1 MSDEVLPRWSLPS
14 VSFLETDPEAVK
26 SEIITGFE
34 KASGRTLA
42 AGDPVR
48 LFLLSIADVIIQQ
61 RTAIQVASQQN
72 LLAYAQ
78 GEYLDAL
85 GTLLAVKRLEES
97 RAVTTIRFTLSQAL
111 GSVYTIP
118 AGTEITNGVVT
129 FATDEELLI
138 PIGETTGEVTASC
151 TTTGPAGNDYLAGQI
166 NTIVKPMTFVQSAE
180 NITITT
186 GGANAESDADFAD
199 RIRLAPNSFSVAGP
213 EKAYIYHAKS
223 VSASII
229 DVSIDSPT
237 PGEVDVYPLLTGGTL
252 PTEEI
257 RQQILEHLSDETI
270 RPLTDYVQVLSPE
283 AVNYEIVVDYW
294 INREDSS
301 RAAQIQSAVEAAV
314 EEYRLWQ
321 QGKIGRDIVPM
332 KLLQLVSIAG
342 ASRVDSATMKP
353 AAFKTLEARQVAQCT
368 KVTVNYRGYKDE

>member
-1 MSDEVLPRWSLPS
+1 MSDTPRWNLQP
-14 VSFLETDPEAVK
+14 VTFIETDPEAIR

-34 KASGRTLA
+34 KASGRTLT

-85 GTLLAVKRLEES
+85 GTLLAVTRLEES

-118 AGTEITNGVVT
+118 AGTEVTNGVVT

-301 RAAQIQSAVEAAV
+301 RAAQIQTAVEAAV

-342 ASRVDSATMKP
+342 ASRVDASTMKP

>member
-1 MSDEVLPRWSLPS
+1 MSEVLPRWGLQE
-14 VSFLETDPEAVK
+14 VSFIETDPEAVR

-34 KASGRTLA
+34 TASGRTLA

-61 RTAIQVASQQN
+61 RTAIQIASQQN

-85 GTLLAVKRLEES
+85 GQLLAVTRLEES

-118 AGTEITNGVVT
+118 AGTEVTNGLVT

-138 PIGETTGEVTASC
+138 PIGETTGDVTASC
-151 TTTGPAGNDYLAGQI
+151 TTSGPEGNDYLAGQI
-166 NTIVKPMTFVQSAE
+166 NTLVKPMTFVRSAE

-186 GGANAESDADFAD
+186 GGADAESDADFAD

-213 EKAYIYHAKS
+213 EKAYIY
-223 VSASII
+223 
-229 DVSIDSPT
+229 VSIDSPT
-237 PGEVDVYPLLTGGTL
+237 PGEVDVYPLLAGGTL
-252 PTEEI
+252 PSEEI
-257 RQQILEHLSDETI
+257 RRQILEHLSDETI
-270 RPLTDYVQVLSPE
+270 RPLTDYVQVLSPT
-283 AVNYEIVVDYW
+283 AVNYEIVIDYW

-301 RAAQIQSAVEAAV
+301 RAAQIQAAVTDAVEQ
-314 EEYRLWQ
+314 YRLWQ
-321 QGKIGRDIVPM
+321 QSKIGRDIVPM
-332 KLLQLVSIAG
+332 KLLQLVSVAG
-342 ASRVDSATMKP
+342 ASRVDASTMKP
-353 AAFKTLEARQVAQCT
+353 AAFQSLEAKQVAQCK
-368 KVTVNYRGYKDE
+368 KVTVNYKGYKDE

>member
-1 MSDEVLPRWSLPS
+1 MSDTPRWNLQP
-14 VSFLETDPEAVK
+14 VTFIETDPEAIR

-34 KASGRTLA
+34 KASGRTLT

-85 GTLLAVKRLEES
+85 GTLLAVTRLEES

-118 AGTEITNGVVT
+118 AGTEVTNGVVT

-301 RAAQIQSAVEAAV
+301 RAAQIQTAVEAAV

-342 ASRVDSATMKP
+342 ASRVDASTMKP
-353 AAFKTLEARQVAQCT
+353 AAS
-368 KVTVNYRGYKDE
+368 VNYRGYKDE